1 MFMTGHRRAVWKD
14 IVFLLSVE
22 EKQPCQTKSYSY
34 HLVRGKVFT
43 VEDQAYENQQ
53 DRNCRVGQ
61 KRGCAD
67 VPAGAVHFD
76 ESKLNAENTNAKQNA
91 CPVQRF
97 NIEHQPLVLNGKQIK
112 SNTGGSCDKIC
123 DNKGHK
129 HVCITR
135 CGFGAYVIKS
145 V

>member
-1 MFMTGHRRAVWKD
+1 M
-14 IVFLLSVE
+14 LPLSVE

-34 HLVRGKVFT
+34 HLVRGKVFP
-43 VEDQAYENQQ
+43 VEDQAYGNKQ

-61 KRGCAD
+61 KRGYAD

-76 ESKLNAENTNAKQNA
+76 EPKLNAEHTNSKQNA
-91 CPVQRF
+91 CSVQRF
-97 NIEHQPLVLNGKQIK
+97 YVKHQPPVLNGKKIK
-112 SNTGGSCDKIC
+112 SNVGGSCDKIC

-129 HVCITR
+129 HVCISR
-135 CGFGAYVIKS
+135 CGFRAYVIKG